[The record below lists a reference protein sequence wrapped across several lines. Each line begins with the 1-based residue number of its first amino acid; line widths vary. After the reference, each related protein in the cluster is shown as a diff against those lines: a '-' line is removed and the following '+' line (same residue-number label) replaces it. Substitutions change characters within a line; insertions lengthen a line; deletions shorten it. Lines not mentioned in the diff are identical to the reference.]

1 MLLPLPP
8 LLSLPTY
15 QSPTSGSFRGRILR
29 HNSSRQAILEQTQ
42 YFLLTYAQL
51 GLAETFRSVS
61 VLRRKAE
68 QLFTSTPLLRC
79 CFSRQSQVTFGP
91 RLGSLTGTK

>member
-8 LLSLPTY
+8 LFSLPTY

-42 YFLLTYAQL
+42 YFLLTYAHL

-61 VLRRKAE
+61 EATAAPYRHSASWRHLPSRARVLPTK
-68 QLFTSTPLLRC
+68 FTANAAAPS
-79 CFSRQSQVTFGP
+79 SQS
-91 RLGSLTGTK
+91 